1 MWFMKNYWHF
11 EEVIQMK
18 SLYINGFRDNVIETK
33 HRVHV
38 IVLDGNKVILQCGD
52 DYLKTPM
59 RSAAKP
65 FMICQQ
71 IDLCNKCAIH
81 LSNAQLSI
89 MVSSHNGEVEHRN
102 IVKSIIKLANSE
114 IKDLH
119 CGTHLPFFNWIY
131 DEFFFE
137 KDLTKRQLFHNCS
150 GKHAGMLLLA
160 MLIESNKS
168 NYWDVNHPVQQMIT
182 ESVKDL
188 LNISKNDL
196 FSLALDGC
204 GVPTYCISLKKIA
217 KVYQQLYK
225 DERLQPVVSAVMN
238 EPYMI
243 AGRERIETDI
253 IRHCS
258 YFAKS
263 GSDGIFC
270 VSIPNSNISIALKVE
285 DGNDDAAESAI
296 VEILSTLNLL
306 TSDQEKLLNKYRYLK
321 IYTSTGFLAGQ
332 LSPEWTN

>member
-1 MWFMKNYWHF
+1 MKD
-11 EEVIQMK
+11 
-18 SLYINGFRDNVIETK
+18 LYINSFRGNVIETR
-33 HRVHV
+33 HRVH
-38 IVLDGNKVILQCGD
+38 IVVLCGNKVLLQCGNNQ
-52 DYLKTPM
+52 LNTPM

-65 FMICQQ
+65 FMVCQQ
-71 IDLCNKCAIH
+71 IDLCDKYG
-81 LSNAQLSI
+81 LQLSGVQLSL

-102 IVKSIIKLANSE
+102 AVESILKLSNCE
-114 IKDLH
+114 VRDLH
-119 CGTHLPFFNWIY
+119 CGTHLPFFNWLY
-131 DEFFFE
+131 DEYFDE

-160 MLIESNKS
+160 TLIGGNKS
-168 NYWDVNHPVQQMIT
+168 DYWNVNHPVQQMIT
-182 ESVKDL
+182 ASVKDL
-188 LNISKNDL
+188 LNISEHDL

-204 GVPTYCISLKKIA
+204 GVPTYCISLKKMA
-217 KVYQQLYK
+217 QGYQQLYK

-243 AGRERIETDI
+243 AGRDRIETDI
-253 IRHCS
+253 IRHCG

-270 VSIPNSNISIALKVE
+270 VSIPDSNISIALKVE

-296 VEILSTLNLL
+296 VEILSILNLL
-306 TSDQEKLLNKYRYLK
+306 TSDQEKLLDKYRHSK
-321 IYTSTGFLAGQ
+321 IYTSTGVLAGQ